1 MARHK
6 WPPATETDQ
15 VLEIWISGSHIDK
28 YSIKITVFLDVL
40 LVVHQILKLI
50 IKFIPIRMSSCSV
63 RLNGNEWQEE
73 EWIINWK
80 RQKRMKLWFNFNYHT
95 DIFFE
100 ELKNAKLVLYADD
113 TNILVVDKD
122 ITVLELKTSLVMT
135 LLEAWHFD
143 NELVLTL
150 CLLTWRIRWAP
161 NNASKWQMGFK

>member
-1 MARHK
+1 
-6 WPPATETDQ
+6 
-15 VLEIWISGSHIDK
+15 
-28 YSIKITVFLDVL
+28 
-40 LVVHQILKLI
+40 
-50 IKFIPIRMSSCSV
+50 
-63 RLNGNEWQEE
+63 
-73 EWIINWK
+73 
-80 RQKRMKLWFNFNYHT
+80 MKLWFNFNYHT

-150 CLLTWRIRWAP
+150 CLLTWRIR
-161 NNASKWQMGFK
+161 